1 MYEWVEEKWCMYTLE
16 YVSAIQK
23 NEFLPPVTALINA
36 EGIRLNEVGQIEK
49 YPILF
54 NLYMEY

>member
-1 MYEWVEEKWCMYTLE
+1 MYTLE